1 MTVVLP
7 PRLYEWECREVLGR
21 TDQDVGFWLEVAR
34 SAPPGTVLELACGTG
49 RVTLP
54 LAAAG
59 IEVVGV
65 DIDPVALAVAQR
77 RRDRAEWPLLVAAD
91 MRRFALRSRFG
102 AVIIPYNSFQLL
114 THPADAAA
122 CLARVSDH
130 LAPAGS
136 FALEV
141 TDFQAGARQDEVD
154 EEVIGSADFDGE
166 PLTLCGSLSHDR
178 SGRLSRY
185 RRRFV
190 GAGWVVADEVVL
202 RSYRPQ
208 ELEALLNGAGLSV
221 TAWCRNGAVTRVVA
235 GAG

>member
-1 MTVVLP
+1 VLP
-7 PRLYEWECREVLGR
+7 PWLYEWECREVFHR

-34 SAPPGTVLELACGTG
+34 SAPPGTEVLELACGTG

-59 IEVVGV
+59 VEVVGV
-65 DIDPVALAVAQR
+65 DIDPAVLAVARR

-91 MRRFALRSRFG
+91 MRRFALRRRFG

-114 THPADAAA
+114 TDPADAAA
-122 CLARVSDH
+122 CLAGVCDH

-141 TDFQAGARQDEVD
+141 TDFQAGARRDEVA

-166 PLTLCGSLSHDR
+166 PITLCGSLAHDR

-190 GAGWVVADEVVL
+190 GAGWVLTDEVVL
-202 RSYRPQ
+202 RSYRPR
-208 ELEALLNGAGLSV
+208 ELEALLEGAGLSV
-221 TAWCRNGAVTRVVA
+221 TARWRDGAVSRVVA
-235 GAG
+235 AAP